1 MKHVGLITGA
11 GGALGAAL
19 AQKLAGFHTHLVLHD
34 IDLPSL
40 EPVYDLIEAHT
51 ACEAS
56 LVPINF
62 KTAGASEFMQLEEA
76 LRETYGQVNTLILNA
91 ASLPAFTPVRHFD
104 PVQWYEVLQVNLN
117 AHFHVLQS
125 VLPLMPDGGQIMLIS
140 DEALNTAP
148 AYYGAYAVAKA
159 GLEQLIRL
167 VEVEHDAL
175 TCHIERLPPFQSP
188 MRQRLFPG
196 ADNSHLPTALDIAE
210 ELAARLRQYMRHHS
224 IPDQP
229 EEKHHQH
236 GHEPILL
243 AARSPEEDD
252 MS

>member
-1 MKHVGLITGA
+1 MKRVGLITGA

-34 IDLPSL
+34 VDLPSL

-76 LRETYGQVNTLILNA
+76 LRETYGQVDTLVLNA
-91 ASLPAFTPVRHFD
+91 ALLPAFTPIRHFD
-104 PVQWYEVLQVNLN
+104 PVQWYEVMQVNLN

-125 VLPLMPDGGQIMLIS
+125 VLSLMSDGGQIMLIS
-140 DEALNTAP
+140 DDALNTAP

-159 GLEQLIRL
+159 GLEQLIRI
-167 VEVEHDAL
+167 VEVEHDTL
-175 TCHIERLPPFQSP
+175 TCHIERLPAFQSP

-196 ADNSHLPTALDIAE
+196 ADNSHLPTALDMAE
-210 ELAARLRQYMRHHS
+210 GLAERLRQHAKAKDS
-224 IPDQP
+224 LPDQP
-229 EEKHHQH
+229 DEEPLHP
-236 GHEPILL
+236 EPILL
-243 AARSPEEDD
+243 AARGAEED
-252 MS
+252 SSG